1 MNERI
6 KELIK
11 QADEKFNCEYNG
23 TYTVFN
29 REKFTEL
36 IIRECAQVAADFVPG
51 YGLEPFSKRFNEH
64 YGVEKMN
71 EQIEDKVSYNI
82 PIVCIAVILVLTFMM
97 VISK

>member
-51 YGLEPFSKRFNEH
+51 YGLEPFSKRFKEH
-64 YGVEKMN
+64 YGVEEK
-71 EQIEDKVSYNI
+71 
-82 PIVCIAVILVLTFMM
+82 
-97 VISK
+97 